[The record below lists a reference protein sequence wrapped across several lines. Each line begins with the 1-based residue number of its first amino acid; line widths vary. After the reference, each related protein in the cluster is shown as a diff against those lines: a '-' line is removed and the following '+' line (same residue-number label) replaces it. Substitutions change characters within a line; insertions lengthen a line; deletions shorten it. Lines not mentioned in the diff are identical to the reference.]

1 MTNISETSEE
11 KYTTGK
17 SVDTSPAA
25 HNAFYIDPYM
35 CNIDKNFECF
45 FDK

>member
-1 MTNISETSEE
+1 MTNISKTSEE
-11 KYTTGK
+11 KNATGE
-17 SVDTSPAA
+17 SLNTSPAA

-35 CNIDKNFECF
+35 CNIDKNLECF